1 MTKRYDNPFV
11 NYEPICNRANGEIIT
26 PELAHSLIDAIKI
39 PKVENTWEIK
49 TLSTVNNYCGY
60 IKIERFSNYVN
71 VTYSPVYNKEDEDY
85 YEISYKYEDTE
96 LSDIDLI
103 SKWSKKLSKIHT
115 DLNFYLTQTTQ
126 HGVTRYKEY
135 GTL

>member
-39 PKVENTWEIK
+39 PSVENTWEIK
-49 TLSTVNNYCGY
+49 TLSDVNNYCGY
-60 IKIERFSNYVN
+60 IKIERFQNYVT
-71 VTYSPVYNKEDEDY
+71 VTYSPVYNKLDEDY
-85 YEISYKYEDTE
+85 YEISYKYCDTQM
-96 LSDIDLI
+96 SDIDII
-103 SKWSKKLSKIHT
+103 SKWSKKLSEINT
-115 DLNFYLTQTTQ
+115 DLCFYLTQTTQ
-126 HGVTRYKEY
+126 HGVKYYTQH